1 MPDFNALLKK
11 AQEMQAA
18 LMSKQDE
25 AAKIE
30 VTGTSGGGLVQVVMT
45 CSGIV
50 KKVVIDPSL
59 KDDIGVLEDL
69 LVAAFNDAREKSE
82 TRLSEEMKS
91 VAGGLN
97 LPF

>member
-30 VTGTSGGGLVQVVMT
+30 VTGNSGGGLVQVVMT
-45 CSGIV
+45 CRGIV
-50 KKVVIDPSL
+50 KKVSIDPSL
-59 KDDIGVLEDL
+59 ADDVGVLEDL
-69 LVAAFNDAREKSE
+69 LVTAFNDAREKSE
-82 TRLSEEMKS
+82 ARLSEEMKS
-91 VAGGLN
+91 VAGGLK